1 MRRISTHGDFGSRG
15 SLTPL
20 SWALVFLVVATLGVA
35 GCAGPKRTP
44 PVTTEPMPDLVTP
57 IGTPT
62 LLGVG
67 LLEDID
73 SVELTASGPA
83 LVLDGVNG
91 SRLAR
96 LDGQDRLVCT
106 RSGGKVTWRAAG
118 GSGSVSAVILQPLD
132 PGHRVLHDQSEYRG
146 EFLVRPTPGGGG
158 LTLINSLD
166 LESYLRGVVP
176 WEIGRHGRDRL
187 AALEAQAVA
196 ARTYT
201 LSHLGTRKS
210 RGFDV
215 YASVQ
220 DQVYKGAKDEDELC
234 NFAVE
239 NTAGLVLR
247 HGGQEIEAYYSAC
260 CGGVSSQ
267 VEEVWPREGR
277 PYLISRPDTPD
288 TPDGQG
294 EAYCGTSRHYH
305 WREVWTAGRLEEII
319 QKTLPEYVDYI
330 TKPGRSE
337 WAGPVFS
344 PRDGSSRADRPGR
357 LRNLEILD
365 RTISGRVAR
374 LAVTTDAGVY
384 HVRGDRVRWVL
395 KPADG
400 NPFILRSALFEVE
413 LVRNGD
419 RLVEVATRGRGY
431 GHGIGLCQTGALAMA
446 EKGKSV
452 REILDHYYPGAVL
465 TEVGR

>member
-1 MRRISTHGDFGSRG
+1 MRRISTRSDFGSRG
-15 SLTPL
+15 AWTPVSLV
-20 SWALVFLVVATLGVA
+20 LVFLVVAILGTG
-35 GCAGPKRTP
+35 GCAGPKRLP
-44 PVTTEPMPDLVTP
+44 PVTTEPVVDLVTP

-67 LLEDID
+67 LLEDSD
-73 SVELTASGPA
+73 SLELSANGPA
-83 LVLDGVNG
+83 LVLDGVSG
-91 SRLAR
+91 SRLGR
-96 LDGQDRLVCT
+96 LDGQDRLVCK
-106 RSGGKVTWRAAG
+106 RSGGKVSWRAGG
-118 GSGSVSAVILQPLD
+118 GSGSAAAVILQPLD

-176 WEIGRHGRDRL
+176 WEIGRHDRDRL

-220 DQVYKGAKDEDELC
+220 DQVYKGSKDEDDLC

-247 HGGQEIEAYYSAC
+247 YGGQEIEAYYSAC
-260 CGGVSSQ
+260 CGGMSSQ
-267 VEEVWPREGR
+267 VEEVWAREPR
-277 PYLISRPDTPD
+277 PYLISRPDI
-288 TPDGQG
+288 PDGG
-294 EAYCGTSRHYH
+294 GDAYCSTSQHFH
-305 WREVWTAGRLEEII
+305 WREVWTAGNLEEII

-330 TKPGRSE
+330 TQPGRTE
-337 WAGPVFS
+337 WAGPVFF

-357 LRNLEILD
+357 LKNLEILE

-400 NPFILRSALFEVE
+400 NPFIMRSALFEVE
-413 LVRNGD
+413 LVRNGA

-446 EKGKSV
+446 ESGKSV

-465 TEVGR
+465 SEVGR